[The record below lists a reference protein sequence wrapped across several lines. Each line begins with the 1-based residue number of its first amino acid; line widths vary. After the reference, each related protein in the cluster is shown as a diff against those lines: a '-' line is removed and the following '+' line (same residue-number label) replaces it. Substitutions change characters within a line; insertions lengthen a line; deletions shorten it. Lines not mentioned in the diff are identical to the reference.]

1 MPPRPPL
8 VYDPSVPGFSGHAHA
23 VYDRLRD
30 EEPFHWAPQVQEWI
44 VTRHA
49 DVKAVLRHPALRP
62 PDVAASIDR
71 VARETALPL
80 PALRL
85 LIAESVMLQSAPG
98 HAQARRFLSRVMN
111 QRPLAE
117 SAPMIESIVAGRV
130 DALRKAGGGDLVAD
144 FARAVPLQFM
154 GAWLGVPAEEM
165 ALLADCAEDVIFV
178 LERRVNAD
186 QWVEINSRVALAIDH
201 LAGSCAERRAVAR
214 DDGLSRIMDL
224 ARTEP
229 DLDDRLV
236 ATRVFFLFIAGL
248 DTTTTFLGR
257 AMLDLLMNDGERM
270 RWQEGAVD
278 GAIAVEELLRHT
290 SPVARVTREAAEDG
304 EVCGR
309 LITRGQ
315 RISAMIEAANRDPA
329 VFADPHRLDLDR
341 APCPH
346 LSFGDGVHACLGAG
360 LARMKA
366 GIALR
371 EFVRL
376 PRLRQDEPPQA
387 SRADILK
394 PFKTLPVVFT

>member
-1 MPPRPPL
+1 MPLRPPL
-8 VYDPSVPGFSGHAHA
+8 IYDPSVPGFSGRAHA

-71 VARETALPL
+71 VSRETALPL

-85 LIAESVMLQSAPG
+85 LAEEAVMLQSAPG

-117 SAPMIESIVAGRV
+117 SAPMIESIVGGRIE
-130 DALRKAGGGDLVAD
+130 ALRKAGGGDLVAD
-144 FARAVPLQFM
+144 FARAVPLRFM
-154 GAWLGVPAEEM
+154 GGWLGVPSDEM
-165 ALLADCAEDVIFV
+165 TFLADCAEDATFV
-178 LERRVNAD
+178 LERRINAD
-186 QWVEINSRVALAIDH
+186 QWVDINSRVALAIDH
-201 LAGSCAERRAVAR
+201 LAGLCSERRATAR
-214 DDGLSRIMDL
+214 DDGLGRIVDF

-236 ATRVFFLFIAGL
+236 ATRMFFLFIAGL

-257 AMLDLLMNDGERM
+257 AMLDLLVNDGERV
-270 RWQEGAVD
+270 RWKEGGVD
-278 GAIAVEELLRHT
+278 GAGAVEELLRHT

-309 LITRGQ
+309 PVARGQ

-329 VFADPHRLDLDR
+329 VFADPHRLDLGR
-341 APCPH
+341 TPCPH
-346 LSFGDGVHACLGAG
+346 LSFSEGVHACLGAG

-376 PRLRQDEPPQA
+376 PPMRQDEAPLA
-387 SRADILK
+387 SGADMLK
-394 PFKTLPVVFT
+394 PLKTLPVVFT